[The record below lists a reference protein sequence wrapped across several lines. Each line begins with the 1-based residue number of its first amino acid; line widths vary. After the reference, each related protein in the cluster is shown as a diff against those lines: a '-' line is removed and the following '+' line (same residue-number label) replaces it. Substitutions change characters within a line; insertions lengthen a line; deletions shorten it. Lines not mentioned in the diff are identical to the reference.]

1 MTMRYKFKVVICG
14 DHGVGKTSLLRRFVE
29 NKFDKDYLSTLGANI
44 LSKEYVTPKGNI
56 IELLLWD
63 IAGQQVFKHAR
74 NKFYQGAQGAV
85 VVYDVTRPMSFQNI
99 DEWLEELQDSP
110 VNSMILVGNKIDL
123 PKEVL
128 AEDAQKFAEEKGMS
142 FLETSALSNTN
153 VNEAFKTLAMEIVK
167 KHQ

>member
-1 MTMRYKFKVVICG
+1 MTMRFKFKVVIIG
-14 DHGVGKTSLLRRFVE
+14 DAGVGKTSLLRRFVE

-63 IAGQQVFKHAR
+63 LAGQHVFKHAR
-74 NKFYQGAQGAV
+74 KRFYSGSQGAV
-85 VVYDVTRPMSFQNI
+85 VVYDVTRPASFQNI
-99 DEWLEELQDSP
+99 ESWLNELPDNIP
-110 VNSMILVGNKIDL
+110 MILVGNKIDL

-128 AEDAQKFAEEKGMS
+128 VDEAKKYAEEKGMS

-153 VNEAFKTLAMEIVK
+153 VSEAFKTLAMQIVK
-167 KHQ
+167 NKQ